1 MRRAIDHLKQS
12 DPKLGAVIEAVGP
25 FRMKY
30 MEPTF
35 HSLARSIVYQQL
47 SGKVAAVIFGRLA
60 AAAGDPLM
68 APAVLAMTEED
79 LRACGLSKQKA
90 AYIRDLA
97 AREAEI
103 EFAKLPRLS
112 DELVIR
118 RLTQVKGIGTWT
130 AHMFLMFGLRRR
142 DVLPVGDLGI
152 RMAIQKIYDMRE
164 LPAPKQIEQLAGN
177 WRPYCSVASWYLWR
191 SLELPKEQADP
202 TRPEWKGL

>member
-1 MRRAIDHLKQS
+1 MRKAIEHLKSS

-47 SGKVAAVIFGRLA
+47 SGKVAAVIFGRFA
-60 AAAGDPLM
+60 ALAGDPLRPE
-68 APAVLAMTEED
+68 AILALTEEAM
-79 LRACGLSKQKA
+79 RGCGLSKQKA

-103 EFAKLPRLS
+103 EFHRLS
-112 DELVIR
+112 KLTDDLVIE

-130 AHMFLMFGLRRR
+130 AHMFLMFGLKRK
-142 DVLPVGDLGI
+142 DILPVGDLGV
-152 RMAIQKIYDMRE
+152 RMAIQKIYRMKE
-164 LPAPKQIEQLAGN
+164 LPTPKEMEKLALK
-177 WRPYCSVASWYLWR
+177 WRPYCSVAAWYLWR
-191 SLELPKEQADP
+191 SLELPKEKADP
-202 TRPEWKGL
+202 EREVWTGM